1 MDIEFKT
8 DLLAEFKEKII
19 SDIDSV
25 SESINSTKSS
35 RDSATKSSAGDKHE
49 TSRAM
54 MQIELDNSE
63 VQLQK
68 LKVLLNNLNKI
79 NPDRKTKTIGL
90 GSWVETNEGN
100 YFFTIGLGKYLYKG
114 EAIFVISP
122 LSPIGILFKDKKE
135 GDVVVFQNR
144 KIEIKKLV

>member
-1 MDIEFKT
+1 MDIEYKAE
-8 DLLAEFKEKII
+8 LLTEFKKKMTT
-19 SDIDSV
+19 DIDSV
-25 SESINSTKSS
+25 IESISSTKSS

-68 LKVLLNNLNKI
+68 LKALLSSLNNI
-79 NPDRKTKTIGL
+79 NPNRQSKTIGL

-100 YFFTIGLGKYLYKG
+100 YFFTIGLGKYVFKG
-114 EAIFVISP
+114 DTIFVISP
-122 LSPIGILFKDKKE
+122 LSPIGLLFKDQKE

-144 KIEIKKLV
+144 KIEIKKVV